1 MLNII
6 KSKDFKTS
14 SFFALVGLVASAL
27 AALYQ
32 MPLLSED
39 MKHEIIKQVGSI
51 EVMVPVAMVQGA
63 ILTFVAAFIGLKL
76 AGKVNLKVNFKYDK
90 QAVILSVI
98 IAFLVALTIVGSDR
112 LIFAQY
118 LPNTSAG
125 YNFSFMYLA
134 VGLLYGG
141 VIEEVLVR
149 LFVMSLFVWS
159 FKLLFARL
167 NDMENIPG
175 WIYWIAIFLSAAL
188 FAALHLPITFQTIGN
203 SFPIILRCMVL
214 NGIGGIGFGY
224 LYWKKG
230 LSCSIVAHA
239 TTHVFMQVVLMP
251 IFF

>member
-6 KSKDFKTS
+6 KSKEFKTS
-14 SFFALVGLVASAL
+14 LFLALIGLVASAL
-27 AALYQ
+27 AVLYQ

-39 MKHEIIKQVGSI
+39 MKQEIITQVGSI
-51 EVMVPVAMVQGA
+51 EVMVLIAMVQGA
-63 ILTFVAAFIGLKL
+63 ILTFIAAFIGLKL

-90 QAVILSVI
+90 QAMILSVL
-98 IAFLVALTIVGSDR
+98 IAFIVALIIVGSDR
-112 LIFAQY
+112 FIFAQY
-118 LPNTSAG
+118 MPNTSAG

-149 LFVMSLFVWS
+149 LFLMSLFVWA
-159 FKLLFARL
+159 FKLLLARH
-167 NDMENIPG
+167 NDMGNIPA
-175 WIYWIAIFLSAAL
+175 WIYWIAIFLAAAL
-188 FAALHLPITFQTIGN
+188 FAALHLPVTLQTIGN

-230 LSCSIVAHA
+230 LSYSIVAHA
-239 TTHVFMQVVLMP
+239 STHVFMQVILML
-251 IFF
+251 IFL